1 MKIVNKIFNWYF
13 GRNALPYWCI
23 ILFDLAACFFGGLF
37 VMWLRHPASEMMA
50 HWSTLLHT
58 FLMFAL
64 FNLIGFRAFHTYS
77 GILRYSQFIDL
88 LKVMYAQ
95 TLSLVL
101 ALAFNFAV
109 CYYALESTFY
119 AITGRMTLV
128 VYIGTLSLLCMS
140 RILIKLLYESALVSK
155 SAKSTLIYGTREG
168 AIALTNNA
176 RNNKPVQFLIEG
188 YISDDD
194 KDMRTRLMG
203 KRIYSAH
210 NNLPA
215 VIRNKQIKAVLI
227 SPLKHDDFVNNKQ
240 LQDLLINAGVK
251 IYITQNAREW
261 NKHKDSKGNVQ
272 VREVSIE
279 DLLPRDEIQVDME
292 SVGALLSGKKVL
304 ITGSIGMTAKR
315 EKEMGSLGMVI
326 KGFKMGCNKAYWRI
340 YGMNT
345 APRKGLF
352 ELGYNDK
359 VLLHERQLEG
369 WKKYLDDNPRRLMV
383 KRMNPGLFTV
393 MQNKEVVGRRCQMV
407 GNCFLLDI
415 PDKVAVVVHRRYT
428 EVELRRLREEWL
440 ACGERGGVLV
450 SAAISTKEK
459 EVLREAMNRGYRI
472 VLLRENGF
480 PRLYKPCGESFYA
493 CSEGLLLQ
501 ISPWNYHMEKK
512 TITRE
517 QCLELNE
524 MAERIAEWR

>member
-1 MKIVNKIFNWYF
+1 MDREEAIARGLRVHETQHSMKRRSPWHDYH
-13 GRNALPYWCI
+13 GRGTYML
-23 ILFDLAACFFGGLF
+23 
-37 VMWLRHPASEMMA
+37 
-50 HWSTLLHT
+50 TLVVEGR
-58 FLMFAL
+58 MP
-64 FNLIGFRAFHTYS
+64 
-77 GILRYSQFIDL
+77 L
-88 LKVMYAQ
+88 LGKLWGRVDARPGDGDAPKVM
-95 TLSLVL
+95 LSELGIAIAKEEIPKIHEYYPQVEVWRVCIMPDHIHLIVRVKEDLRGGQAMESLGTEARGGQASALAGGANL
-101 ALAFNFAV
+101 ALA
-109 CYYALESTFY
+109 
-119 AITGRMTLV
+119 
-128 VYIGTLSLLCMS
+128 
-140 RILIKLLYESALVSK
+140 
-155 SAKSTLIYGTREG
+155 
-168 AIALTNNA
+168 
-176 RNNKPVQFLIEG
+176 
-188 YISDDD
+188 
-194 KDMRTRLMG
+194 G
-203 KRIYSAH
+203 KNEA
-210 NNLPA
+210 
-215 VIRNKQIKAVLI
+215 
-227 SPLKHDDFVNNKQ
+227 
-240 LQDLLINAGVK
+240 
-251 IYITQNAREW
+251 
-261 NKHKDSKGNVQ
+261 
-272 VREVSIE
+272 
-279 DLLPRDEIQVDME
+279 
-292 SVGALLSGKKVL
+292 
-304 ITGSIGMTAKR
+304 GSIGMTAKR

-415 PDKVAVVVHRRYT
+415 PDKVAVVVHRRYS
-428 EVELRRLREEWL
+428 EGDLRRLREEWL

>member
-1 MKIVNKIFNWYF
+1 MESLGTGV
-13 GRNALPYWCI
+13 R
-23 ILFDLAACFFGGLF
+23 GGLLPSLLLCWRGGLAGETGAGAF
-37 VMWLRHPASEMMA
+37 IIYFFTYFIMDRDEVIARGLRVHETQHSMKRRSPWHDYHGRGTYML
-50 HWSTLLHT
+50 TLVVEGR
-58 FLMFAL
+58 MP
-64 FNLIGFRAFHTYS
+64 
-77 GILRYSQFIDL
+77 L
-88 LKVMYAQ
+88 LGKLWGRVDARPGDGDAPKVM
-95 TLSLVL
+95 LSELGIAIAKEEIPKIHKYYPLVEVWRVCIMPDHIHLIVRVKEDLRGGQAMESLGTEARGGQASALAKGANL
-101 ALAFNFAV
+101 ALAGENEA
-109 CYYALESTFY
+109 
-119 AITGRMTLV
+119 
-128 VYIGTLSLLCMS
+128 
-140 RILIKLLYESALVSK
+140 
-155 SAKSTLIYGTREG
+155 
-168 AIALTNNA
+168 
-176 RNNKPVQFLIEG
+176 
-188 YISDDD
+188 
-194 KDMRTRLMG
+194 
-203 KRIYSAH
+203 
-210 NNLPA
+210 
-215 VIRNKQIKAVLI
+215 
-227 SPLKHDDFVNNKQ
+227 
-240 LQDLLINAGVK
+240 
-251 IYITQNAREW
+251 
-261 NKHKDSKGNVQ
+261 
-272 VREVSIE
+272 
-279 DLLPRDEIQVDME
+279 
-292 SVGALLSGKKVL
+292 
-304 ITGSIGMTAKR
+304 GSIGMTAKR

-345 APRKGLF
+345 TARKGLF

-393 MQNKEVVGRRCQMV
+393 MLNKEVAGRRCQMV

-415 PDKVAVVVHRRYT
+415 PDKVAVVVHRRYS
-428 EVELRRLREEWL
+428 EGDLRRLREEWL

-501 ISPWNYHMEKK
+501 ISPWDYHMEKK